1 MTKLE
6 LALRSRTFWTLVLVV
21 LLNCLPQIR
30 AVLPDAWRDLVTVAL
45 GALATY
51 LHVNPSMVYATPA
64 QIVAQKNPLV
74 SNPLAPPR
82 SPTR

>member
-6 LALRSRTFWTLVLVV
+6 LALRSRTVWTLVLLV
-21 LLNCLPQIR
+21 LTNCLPQIR
-30 AVLPDAWRDLVTVAL
+30 AVLPDPWRDLVTVLL
-45 GALATY
+45 GTLATVF
-51 LHVNPSMVYATPA
+51 HVFPSQIYATPG

-82 SPTR
+82 STKR

>member
-6 LALRSRTFWTLVLVV
+6 LALRSRTVWTLVL
-21 LLNCLPQIR
+21 LILTNCLPQIR
-30 AVLPDAWRDLVTVAL
+30 AVLPDPWRDLVTVAL

-51 LHVNPSMVYATPA
+51 LHVNPSMVYATPE

-74 SNPLAPPR
+74 SNPLALPR
-82 SPTR
+82 SPKR